1 MKCPLCKLE
10 NPEIARTCD
19 CGYSFATGSA
29 PSVASLDT
37 VLLRSIDRSLR
48 TIKLI
53 VVSWAVLTAIG
64 FIVSIVQKYDPVI
77 SAERRAKEATR

>member
-10 NPEIARTCD
+10 SPESARTCD

-29 PSVASLDT
+29 PSVGASAT
-37 VLLRSIDRSLR
+37 SIELLRSIDRSLR

-53 VVSWAVLTAIG
+53 VVSWAVLTLIG
-64 FIVSIVQKYDPVI
+64 FIVWLV
-77 SAERRAKEATR
+77 RR